1 MMINKRLI
9 GTVKES
15 KKYIAG
21 NVICQ
26 WVSLAANITM
36 MGAIARMLQSL
47 FAGNT
52 GDGQIVATA
61 VIAAVAVVIRFV
73 CNILSA
79 RMGYLSS
86 KAVKKTLREMIYRKL
101 LRLGTS
107 YKEQANTSEVV
118 QVAVEGVDQLETYF
132 GAYLPQFFYAMLA
145 PLTLFVVLSF
155 VNFPS
160 AIVLLVCVPL
170 IPVTIIGV
178 QRWAKKLL
186 AKYWGQYT
194 ALGDTFLENL
204 QGLTTTKIY
213 QADEFKH
220 KEMNEQSEHFRK
232 ITMKVL
238 TMQLNSI
245 TIMDLIAYGG
255 AALGVILATT
265 QFRAGHVD
273 LAGCILI
280 ILLAA
285 DFFLPMRMLGSFFHI
300 AMNGMA
306 ASDKVFRL
314 LDLPEPEQKTKTVP
328 ADCAIECKDLRF
340 SYDADRE
347 ILHGVDM
354 AFPKGSFTAIVGE
367 SGCGK
372 STIAAILMGRNKGYS
387 GSITVGGVPLSEISE
402 GSLMENFTYISHQ
415 SYLFKGTVRD
425 NLLMARAS
433 AGEDTL
439 WQVLEQV
446 NLADFL
452 RSEKGLDTVLN
463 EKASNLSGGQCQ
475 RLALARALLH
485 DSPAY
490 IFDEAT
496 SNIDVESEN
505 DIMREIH
512 ALAKNKTVILISHRL
527 ANVAGA
533 DNIYVLDRGDIVESG
548 SHSQLLAANRAY
560 AKLWNAQ
567 QELES
572 YNHYVIANQSA
583 DWCGDPLRQA
593 GDCTTGIPF
602 GHHVADAPRND
613 SKDGGAAV

>member
-9 GTVKES
+9 NTVRES

-26 WVSLAANITM
+26 WISLAANITM
-36 MGAIARMLQSL
+36 MAVIAKMLQNLYVGADSRIFL
-47 FAGNT
+47 
-52 GDGQIVATA
+52 TA
-61 VIAAVAVVIRFV
+61 VIAAVAVSVRCV
-73 CNILSA
+73 CAITASQ
-79 RMGYLSS
+79 MGYLSS
-86 KAVKKTLREMIYRKL
+86 KAVKKTLREMIYKKL
-101 LRLGTS
+101 LHLGSS

-145 PLTLFVVLSF
+145 PLTLFGVLS
-155 VNFPS
+155 VINLPS
-160 AIVLLVCVPL
+160 ALVLLVCVPM
-170 IPVTIIGV
+170 IPVTIVLI

-186 AKYWGQYT
+186 SKYWGQYT

-213 QADEFKH
+213 QADGFKH
-220 KEMNEQSEHFRK
+220 REMNRQSEHFRK

-245 TIMDLIAYGG
+245 TVMDLIAYGG

-265 QFRAGHVD
+265 QLRAGHVD
-273 LAGCILI
+273 LFGCILI

-285 DFFLPMRMLGSFFHI
+285 DFFLPMRLLGSFFHI

-306 ASDKVFRL
+306 ASDKIFRL
-314 LDLPEPEQKTKTVP
+314 LDLPEPQQKTEVVP
-328 ADCAIECKDLRF
+328 ADCAIECKKLRF
-340 SYDADRE
+340 AYEAHRE
-347 ILHGVDM
+347 ILHGVNM
-354 AFPKGSFTAIVGE
+354 IFPKDSFTAIVGE

-372 STIAAILMGRNKGYS
+372 STISAILMGRNKGYN
-387 GSITVGGVPLSEISE
+387 GEITVGGTSLFEISE
-402 GSLMENFTYISHQ
+402 ASLMENFTYISHN
-415 SYLFKGTVRD
+415 SYLFKGTVRE
-425 NLLMARAS
+425 NLRMACPN

-485 DSPAY
+485 DSPVY

-505 DIMREIH
+505 EIMAQIQH
-512 ALAKNKTVILISHRL
+512 LAKTKTVILISHRL

-533 DNIYVLDRGDIVESG
+533 DNIYVLDQGNIVESG
-548 SHSQLLAANRAY
+548 DHNTLLKLGGTY
-560 AKLWNAQ
+560 AKLWDAQ
-567 QELES
+567 QELE
-572 YNHYVIANQSA
+572 HY
-583 DWCGDPLRQA
+583 
-593 GDCTTGIPF
+593 T
-602 GHHVADAPRND
+602 
-613 SKDGGAAV
+613 KGGAN

>member
-9 GTVKES
+9 GTVSES

-21 NVICQ
+21 NVLCQ
-26 WVSLAANITM
+26 WVSLVANIAM
-36 MGAIARMLQSL
+36 MAAIANMLQSL
-47 FAGNT
+47 YEGRAQSVG
-52 GDGQIVATA
+52 VTA
-61 VIAAVAVVIRFV
+61 VIAVIAVAVRYGCAV
-73 CNILSA
+73 LSS

-86 KAVKKTLREMIYRKL
+86 KAVKKTLREMICRKL

-107 YKEQANTSEVV
+107 YKEQVNTSEVV

-145 PLTLFVVLSF
+145 PLTLFTVLSF
-155 VNFPS
+155 ISFPA
-160 AIVLLVCVPL
+160 AIVLLVCVPM
-170 IPVTIIGV
+170 IPVTIVMI

-186 AKYWGQYT
+186 SKYWGQYT

-213 QADEFKH
+213 QADAFKH
-220 KEMNEQSEHFRK
+220 QEMNEQSEHFRR

-265 QFRAGHVD
+265 QFRAGHID

-306 ASDKVFRL
+306 ASDKIFRL
-314 LDLPEPEQKTKTVP
+314 LDLPEPEQKTDSVP
-328 ADCAIECKDLRF
+328 TDCSIACSDLHF
-340 SYDADRE
+340 SYEADRE

-372 STIAAILMGRNKGYS
+372 STIAAILMGRNKGYT
-387 GSITVGGVPLSEISE
+387 GTITVGGTALSEINE
-402 GSLMENFTYISHQ
+402 ASLMENFTYISHQ

-425 NLLMARAS
+425 NLLMARPN

-452 RSEKGLDTVLN
+452 RREKGLDTVLN

-475 RLALARALLH
+475 RLSLARALLH
-485 DSPAY
+485 DSPVY

-505 DIMREIH
+505 DIMAEIH
-512 ALAKNKTVILISHRL
+512 KLAKTKTVILISHRL
-527 ANVAGA
+527 ANVVGA
-533 DNIYVLDRGDIVESG
+533 DTIYVLDKGNIMESG
-548 SHSQLLAANRAY
+548 NHNTLRDKNGAY
-560 AKLWNAQ
+560 ARLWNAQ
-567 QELES
+567 QELEN
-572 YNHYVIANQSA
+572 Y
-583 DWCGDPLRQA
+583 
-593 GDCTTGIPF
+593 T
-602 GHHVADAPRND
+602 
-613 SKDGGAAV
+613 KGGAAE